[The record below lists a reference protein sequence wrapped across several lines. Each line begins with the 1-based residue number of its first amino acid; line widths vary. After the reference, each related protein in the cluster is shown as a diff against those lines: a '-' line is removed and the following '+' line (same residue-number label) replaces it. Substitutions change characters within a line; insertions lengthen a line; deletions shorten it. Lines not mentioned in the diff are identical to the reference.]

1 MSGGGRACRE
11 IPQTQLNSLRPES
24 AAYLSALVLLLD
36 YVGRYGTEIVEN
48 VGHVVDNMYLV

>member
-1 MSGGGRACRE
+1 MWVGGGVLE
-11 IPQTQLNSLRPES
+11 THSTQLNSLRPES

-36 YVGRYGTEIVEN
+36 YVGRYGTVIVEN